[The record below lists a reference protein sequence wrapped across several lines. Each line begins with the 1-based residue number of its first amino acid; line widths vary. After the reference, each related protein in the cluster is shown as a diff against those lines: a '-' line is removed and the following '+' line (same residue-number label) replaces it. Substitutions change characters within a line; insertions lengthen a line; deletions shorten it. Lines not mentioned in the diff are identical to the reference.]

1 MDRHYSEIAYGR
13 FNQKRTGKFRVV
25 PENVVLRIVATI
37 AIFVIV
43 IILLLAVS
51 ANTVNGT
58 VSLVI
63 DGIIIALCIFCIPV
77 VRMQYAGKEW
87 TYTITDKQFS
97 LVTKGHARNYKY
109 EDVEGVS
116 YEFLHHPITRRKIGF
131 IVSVKTKYSSDK
143 YKYISILRGE
153 QLTPQST
160 PFYVLNDP
168 PRPEPLFDRFSEF
181 TR

>member
-37 AIFVIV
+37 AIFAVV
-43 IILLLAVS
+43 IILLLVVS
-51 ANTVNGT
+51 GNTVNST
-58 VSLVI
+58 VSLVFDVI
-63 DGIIIALCIFCIPV
+63 AIALCIFCIPV
-77 VRMQYAGKEW
+77 VRMQYVGEEW

-97 LVTKGHARNYKY
+97 LVAKGKARNYKY
-109 EDVEGVS
+109 KDVEGVS
-116 YEFLHHPITRRKIGF
+116 YEFLHHPITRTKIGF
-131 IVSVKTKYSSDK
+131 IVSVKTKYTSDK
-143 YKYISILRGE
+143 YKYVSILKGE

-160 PFYVLNDP
+160 PFYILNEP
-168 PRPEPLFDRFSEF
+168 PVPQPEFDRFSEF

>member
-37 AIFVIV
+37 AIFAVV
-43 IILLLAVS
+43 IILLLVVS
-51 ANTVNGT
+51 GRTINGT
-58 VSLVI
+58 VSLVLDAI
-63 DGIIIALCIFCIPV
+63 AIALLIFSIPA

-97 LVTKGHARNYKY
+97 LVTKGQARNYKY
-109 EDVEGVS
+109 KDVEGVS

-131 IVSVKTKYSSDK
+131 IVSVKTKYTSDK

-153 QLTPQST
+153 QITPQST
-160 PFYVLNDP
+160 PFYILNDP
-168 PRPEPLFDRFSEF
+168 PKLEPEFDRFSEF